1 MSSILVV
8 DDEKSPREFLII
20 MLESDGHQ
28 VVIAGEEE
36 TAVKKIREESFD
48 LVINKA
54 AELLNISFRSM
65 RYRLQKHK
73 IKWRFDLKD

>member
-8 DDEKSPREFLII
+8 DDGKNLREFLII

-28 VVIAGEEE
+28 VVTAREGE

>member
-1 MSSILVV
+1 MSSILMV
-8 DDEKSPREFLII
+8 DDKKSLREFLII

-28 VVIAGEEE
+28 VVTAGEGE
-36 TAVKKIREESFD
+36 TAVKKIWEESFD